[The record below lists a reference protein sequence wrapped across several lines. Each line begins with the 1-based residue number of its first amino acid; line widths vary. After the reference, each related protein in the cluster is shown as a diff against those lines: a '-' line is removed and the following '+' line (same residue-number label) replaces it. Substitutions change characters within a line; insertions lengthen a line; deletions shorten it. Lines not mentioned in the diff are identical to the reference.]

1 MNILDLSYHIERKGL
16 DHLCEG
22 YVVAPILTSRVTEKE
37 IKMTK
42 QNKNRK
48 GQPTLEEMVQSGS
61 QLVLMRDDG
70 TEQPV
75 EALAEKNEV
84 LKLGTTMRAIEM
96 DRTGLD
102 DAGSDPDEDDPYAKE
117 FHYKSWWNQF
127 RGPWLQSEKMTEAE
141 IKTRAD
147 DAWECGDYKEMINLM
162 AELICRLEK
171 K

>member
-1 MNILDLSYHIERKGL
+1 
-16 DHLCEG
+16 
-22 YVVAPILTSRVTEKE
+22 
-37 IKMTK
+37 MTK

-48 GQPTLEEMVQSGS
+48 GQVTLEELVQSGS
-61 QLVLMRDDG
+61 QFILMHDDG
-70 TEQPV
+70 TEQPIEEII
-75 EALAEKNEV
+75 EANQA
-84 LKLGTTMRAIEM
+84 
-96 DRTGLD
+96 
-102 DAGSDPDEDDPYAKE
+102 SHDDPYANE

-127 RGPWLQSEKMTEAE
+127 RGPWLQSEKMTVEE